1 MFKISLRA
9 TIFSIL
15 FVPLYKPT
23 MKWYENNLFIIRF
36 VTSFNVM
43 QARANT
49 PQRKRRVSHTFKA
62 KGMCGHVGQSP
73 KPLLVGKFRYH
84 HLHKLESALHEE
96 LAKPNFSSR
105 AEDYMKSEA
114 YNKYKAYLCE
124 NTYYINLM
132 FQSFLFTEPSA
143 GLCGYLVDDIVRS
156 RYPTAPS
163 IRAMVTKT
171 GNQDDETFAKLNY
184 KKAVWQLMNKERE
197 MKSYK

>member
-1 MFKISLRA
+1 MKTGYLLFGLSLLLMQCRQEQ
-9 TIFSIL
+9 TLRKENREYHIL
-15 FVPLYKPT
+15 SKQKECADMPT
-23 MKWYENNLFIIRF
+23 NPKSHYWWGNLD
-36 VTSFNVM
+36 TTTYN
-43 QARANT
+43 
-49 PQRKRRVSHTFKA
+49 
-62 KGMCGHVGQSP
+62 
-73 KPLLVGKFRYH
+73 
-84 HLHKLESALHEE
+84 KLESALREE

-184 KKAVWQLMNKERE
+184 KKVVWQLMNKERE